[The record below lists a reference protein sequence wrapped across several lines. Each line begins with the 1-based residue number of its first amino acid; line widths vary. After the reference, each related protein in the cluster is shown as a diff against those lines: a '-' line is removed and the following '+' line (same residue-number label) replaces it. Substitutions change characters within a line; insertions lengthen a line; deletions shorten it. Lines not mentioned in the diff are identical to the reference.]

1 MRYIPIG
8 SAGKRYAP
16 EVSTCVTEAT
26 PVPWFVAV
34 TEALGTTAP
43 VASVTV
49 PLSDAVDCA
58 RAALSKPLKIER
70 REKKHTKFF
79 SDMNPPGKRPGT
91 RKPVASVG
99 AVY

>member
-16 EVSTCVTEAT
+16 ELSACVTDVA

-34 TEALGTTAP
+34 TAALGTTAP
-43 VASVTV
+43 EASVTV

-58 RAALSKPLKIER
+58 RAALSKPLKSER
-70 REKKHTKFF
+70 REKKYTKCF
-79 SDMNPPGKRPGT
+79 SDMNPPGNRPGT